1 MIYSLVSLSLHCL
14 GLRGLMRHKLNGQ
27 INMYYSKWS
36 EMLLRKRK
44 QNEGEKVVA
53 EPKVNSGP
61 NY

>member
-1 MIYSLVSLSLHCL
+1 
-14 GLRGLMRHKLNGQ
+14 MRHKLNGQ